1 MKKILSVFTMSLFFA
16 ALSFAQEITTASD
29 YFKEIGD
36 YYSTI
41 RDYEADIEINS
52 GSSDMKGRVSFKSP
66 ELLRIDF
73 EEPSEQVILF
83 NGTDLTIYLPGSS
96 AILKQS
102 VEKAN
107 SSLNSEGLNL
117 MRRYYSVS
125 YESGQDPVPL
135 DEGSDEMVVN
145 FMLYARSASEAFRT
159 IRLSIDVNT
168 KLIRRVIAT
177 TKQSEKITFDLY
189 NYSLNTDIANERFVY
204 TPPSSA
210 NEYNNFLFSD

>member
-1 MKKILSVFTMSLFFA
+1 MSLFFIG
-16 ALSFAQEITTASD
+16 LSFSQEITTAGD
-29 YFKEIGD
+29 YFKEISD

-41 RDYEADIEINS
+41 HDYEADIEINF
-52 GSSDMKGRVSFKSP
+52 GSSDMKGHVSFKSP

-73 EEPSEQVILF
+73 EDPAEQVILF

-96 AILKQS
+96 AILEQS

-107 SSLNSEGLNL
+107 SSSNSEGLNL
-117 MRRYYSVS
+117 MRRYYSIS
-125 YESGQDPVPL
+125 YESGQDPLPL
-135 DEGSDEMVVN
+135 DENSDEMVVN
-145 FMLYARSASEAFRT
+145 FILYARSASEAFRT
-159 IRLSIDVNT
+159 IRLSVDVNT
-168 KLIRRVIAT
+168 RLIRRVIAT

-189 NYSLNTDIANERFVY
+189 NYSLNKDIANERFMY

>member
-159 IRLSIDVNT
+159 IRLSVDVNT